1 MSSQKQFQLMILRCI
16 LGLAVVAASFSYVSA
31 QTPFEVDDVDVV
43 EKGHFHLE
51 LLNEFDGLQRS
62 EFPSLKQNT
71 AVIELDYG
79 LFKDLEVGIGTPSIS
94 IFHAT
99 GSDEKRTVSGIG
111 DINLVGKW
119 NFLKE
124 KENSKW
130 PAMSIALNLQLPTG
144 STERDLGSG
153 LVDFYGNGVLQKSL
167 TKKTTLRLNGGILFA
182 GNAATGELGI
192 RTRGIVFTGG
202 ISVVK
207 QVTPRLDLGAQFAGA
222 LTKSFQLGAGEFE
235 TTFGGNYAI
244 HENFTIDFG
253 VIVGKFAAPRA
264 GVKLGFSWDF

>member
-1 MSSQKQFQLMILRCI
+1 MVTAFFT
-16 LGLAVVAASFSYVSA
+16 LASA

-43 EKGHFHLE
+43 AKGHFHLE
-51 LLNEFDGLQRS
+51 MLNEFDGLQKS
-62 EFPSLKQNT
+62 EFPALKQNT

-79 LFKDLEVGIGTPSIS
+79 LFKDFEIGIGTPSIS
-94 IFHAT
+94 IFHAS
-99 GSDEKRTVSGIG
+99 GNEPKTVSGIG
-111 DINLVGKW
+111 DINLVAKY

-124 KENSKW
+124 KEHSRW

-202 ISVVK
+202 VSVVK
-207 QVTPRLDLGAQFAGA
+207 QVTSRLDLGAEFAGA

-235 TTFGGNYAI
+235 TTFGGNYAVR
-244 HENFTIDFG
+244 ENLTIDFG
-253 VIVGKFAAPRA
+253 IIAGKFAAPRA
-264 GVKLGFSWDF
+264 GVKLGFSLDF